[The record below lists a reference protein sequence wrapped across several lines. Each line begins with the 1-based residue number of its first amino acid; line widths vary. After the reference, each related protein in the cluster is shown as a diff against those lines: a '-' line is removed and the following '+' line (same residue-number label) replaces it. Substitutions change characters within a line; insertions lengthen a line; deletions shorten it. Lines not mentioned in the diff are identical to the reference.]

1 VSARL
6 ALTLAF
12 LLVLAPAAAA
22 RPNIL
27 VLETDD
33 QTFES
38 MAVMPKTRAL
48 IGEQGTTFSRS
59 FANYALCCP
68 SRSTLYT
75 GQYAHNHG
83 VVTNTPPN
91 GGFVRLDTSN
101 WLPLWLQA
109 AGYRTMHV
117 GKFLNGYG
125 KDTPPTAPPGFNDWY
140 GTVDPSTYGYWDYT
154 VSENGVL
161 RTYPGVY
168 STDFIGARASELI
181 AAAAPSAQP
190 FFMSVAFVAPHS
202 GRPREPD
209 DPPGLGTP
217 AVAPRYA
224 NAFGSAP
231 LPQPASFNELDVS
244 DKPLAMQARPL
255 LTPVRIAR
263 IQEAYQ
269 QRLESLLSVDDAV
282 ASIVSTLQATGE
294 LDNTLILFTTDNGF
308 FHGEHRVGT
317 GKVLVYEPSI
327 HLPLLMRGPG
337 VPRGFTAKQLVTNA
351 DLAPTIVDAA
361 DATPGRVQ
369 DGRSL
374 LELLADPGVE
384 WGRELLIE
392 GGNAQGLNFSGLRNY
407 RWKYVEY
414 ADGEVELYDLQHD
427 PDELT
432 SLHPEPAFAGLRA
445 RMAARLALL
454 RSCAGSS
461 CRARPAL
468 RLRVQRRQCRFVTAV
483 RGGDSAAIEL
493 VRFTVRGRSLARAS
507 HEPFGRRLNLRLRP
521 GRRFV
526 VRARVRLD
534 DGRVVTLDR
543 RARACAA

>member
-1 VSARL
+1 MSARL
-6 ALTLAF
+6 LLTLAF
-12 LLVLAPAAAA
+12 LLVLAPAADA

-38 MAVMPKTRAL
+38 MAVMSKTREL
-48 IGEQGTTFSRS
+48 IGAQGTTFTRS

-91 GGFVRLDTSN
+91 GGFTRLDTSN
-101 WLPLWLQA
+101 WLPIWLQA

-125 KDTPPTAPPGFNDWY
+125 RDAPPSVPPGFTDWH
-140 GTVDPSTYGYWDYT
+140 GTVDPSTYGFYGYT
-154 VSENGVL
+154 VYENGTR

-168 STDFIGARASELI
+168 STDFIAARAGELV
-181 AAAAPSAQP
+181 AAAAPAAQP

-209 DPPGLGTP
+209 DLPGIATP
-217 AVAPRYA
+217 AVAPKYA
-224 NAFGSAP
+224 NAFAGTA
-231 LPQPASFNELDVS
+231 LPQPASFNEVDVS
-244 DKPLAMQARPL
+244 DKPLAMQARPR
-255 LTPVRIAR
+255 LTPAR
-263 IQEAYQ
+263 VAAIQEAYQ

-282 ASIVSTLQATGE
+282 ASIVSTLRSTGE
-294 LDNTLILFTTDNGF
+294 LDNTLILFTSDNGF
-308 FHGEHRVGT
+308 FHGEHRIPT
-317 GKVLVYEPSI
+317 GKVLAYEPSI

-337 VPRGFTAKQLVTNA
+337 VPRGATAKQLVTNA

-361 DATPGRVQ
+361 DATPARAQ

-374 LELLADPGVE
+374 LELLAEPGTE

-392 GGNAQGLNFSGLRNY
+392 GGNAQGLTFSGLRNY

-414 ADGEVELYDLQHD
+414 ADGQVELYDLEHD

-432 SLHPEPAFAGLRA
+432 SLHPEPEFAALRA
-445 RMAARLALL
+445 RLAARLAVLRTCAG
-454 RSCAGSS
+454 RSC
-461 CRARPAL
+461 RTRPAL
-468 RLRVQRRQCRFVTAV
+468 RLHLRRRQCRFVTAI
-483 RGGDSAAIEL
+483 RGADAGAIEL
-493 VRFTVRGRSLARAS
+493 VRFAVRGRSVARAAR
-507 HEPFGRRLNLRLRP
+507 EPFRRRLNPRLRP